1 MFTIYIGYDPREEE
15 ATQKL
20 VNSIN
25 KLSSKPINIKLLKL
39 DVLRRIGLYR
49 RAPDMKSTCWGDSK
63 NMIDCF
69 DQKPFSTEFSFSRLS
84 ESLII

>member
-25 KLSSKPINIKLLKL
+25 RLSSKT
-39 DVLRRIGLYR
+39 Y
-49 RAPDMKSTCWGDSK
+49 
-63 NMIDCF
+63 
-69 DQKPFSTEFSFSRLS
+69 
-84 ESLII
+84 